1 MKKIALVTGA
11 SRGIGKYIAQELAVD
26 GFHVLINYN
35 SNDAAA
41 QKVLEEITNKGG
53 SAELLKFDVADLKAT
68 IKTLTNWKEE
78 NNEQIIEVLVNNA
91 GIRKDNLFVWQEE
104 HDWNNVINT
113 NLNSFYNVT
122 RQLIQDMILNKWGRI
137 VNIVS
142 LSGIK
147 GMGGQV
153 NYSAAKAGVIGATK
167 ALAQEV
173 GRKKIT
179 VNAVAPGFVKTDMT
193 EDLDEKNLKKM
204 VPLNRFGEPL
214 EVAQLVSFLVSEKA
228 AYITGEVIS
237 INGGLYT

>member
-1 MKKIALVTGA
+1 MKKIALITGA
-11 SRGIGKYIAQELAVD
+11 SRGIGKHIALELAGD
-26 GFHVLINYN
+26 GFHILINYN
-35 SNDAAA
+35 SNDLAA
-41 QKVLEEITNKGG
+41 QEVLAEIENKGG
-53 SAELLKFDVADLKAT
+53 SAELLKFDVSK
-68 IKTLTNWKEE
+68 IKTTIAALSDWKEKNE
-78 NNEQIIEVLVNNA
+78 NKTIEVLVNNA

-104 HDWNNVINT
+104 EDWNSVIDT

-142 LSGIK
+142 LSGLK

-179 VNAVAPGFVKTDMT
+179 VNAIAPGFIKTDMIG
-193 EDLDEKNLKKM
+193 DLDEKSLKKM
-204 VPLNRFGEPL
+204 VPLNRFGEPQ
-214 EVAQLVSFLVSEKA
+214 EVAQLVSFLTSDKA
-228 AYITGEVIS
+228 AYITGEIIS